1 MHQPMQ
7 PEDQPQPRSQGTR
20 KSSCLHLE
28 LPSSQEDGP
37 VRWSGHDCQPLRRSW
52 IFGQKHF
59 AKQKLPGGLQQARLQ
74 CVQAWLQA
82 NRGQRQLDQEI
93 SKKPAACII
102 EALLKCCSLPC
113 RRVRLLNDWRHTCCN
128 PEQSLW
134 AMQLIEPKLRWE
146 ILGGSPYQYK
156 LHTEEICASPYGP
169 KNYFVHLTLHQLAIW
184 AGWNKK
190 SGLTGKGF

>member
-52 IFGQKHF
+52 MFGQKHF
-59 AKQKLPGGLQQARLQ
+59 AKQRLPGGLQQARLQ

-93 SKKPAACII
+93 SKNNYSKPKPSIQKKRFYERLHLSSHCSSLLCMDARERSTFLVPQWHWSPNKWSPHTHDWVRVAVLVLIILSLVMSCIYNLHSF
-102 EALLKCCSLPC
+102 ALMVSH
-113 RRVRLLNDWRHTCCN
+113 RLSITYYCFL
-128 PEQSLW
+128 
-134 AMQLIEPKLRWE
+134 
-146 ILGGSPYQYK
+146 
-156 LHTEEICASPYGP
+156 
-169 KNYFVHLTLHQLAIW
+169 
-184 AGWNKK
+184 
-190 SGLTGKGF
+190 